1 MRISVK
7 KFEGVFYRERKELFN
22 GRPDKTFEICWNEAG
37 RKRWKTI
44 GRLSRGVTAEA
55 ARLARMEI
63 LSGKTT
69 VPADQGLTVAEVLAD
84 WRAARTRPTP
94 SVKSSVKR
102 LTADLGQVRLRDLS
116 LARLDGYKQAL
127 RRQGLADSSIGFMLT
142 WLGAAVNQAIRHG
155 RWAGFNPLSR
165 AAGFRMP
172 VPDNKGERWL
182 RPDEADR
189 LLAALKVS
197 SPTWHDLALVSLHT
211 GARLGELYRLRA
223 GDVSAESSTAIL
235 QGKSGRRE
243 PVSLTPEAL
252 EAILT
257 RGKRPGEL
265 VFGGSGGKAPRDA
278 RPFMAAVDLLGLNE
292 GVTDRRHRVWFHTL
306 RHTFASWLVQGG
318 TDLYTVQRLLRHASP
333 DMTQRYAHLDPGR
346 LRAPLE
352 IIRQA
357 LDHRTPPRP
366 PASPGGPP
374 RPGAGLH

>member
-55 ARLARMEI
+55 ARMARMEI
-63 LSGKTT
+63 LSGKTA
-69 VPADQGLTVAEVLAD
+69 VPADQGLTVAEVLSD
-84 WRAARTRPTP
+84 WAAHRAPMHKAIR
-94 SVKSSVKR
+94 SSVVH
-102 LTADLGQVRLRDLS
+102 LTADLGAIRLRELT
-116 LARLDGYKQAL
+116 AGRLDDHVLTL
-127 RRQGLADSSIGFMLT
+127 RRRGLADSSISFRLS
-142 WLGAAVNQAIRHG
+142 WLSAAVNHAIRHG

-165 AAGFRMP
+165 AAGFQLP
-172 VPDNKGERWL
+172 KADNKGERWL
-182 RPDEADR
+182 RPDEADK

-197 SPTWHDLALVSLHT
+197 SPTWHGLALVSLHS
-211 GARLGELYRLRA
+211 GIRLGELYRLRA

-235 QGKSGRRE
+235 QGKSGKRE

-252 EAILT
+252 EVILT

-265 VFGGSGGKAPRDA
+265 VFGDHRGKPPCDSK
-278 RPFMAAVDLLGLNE
+278 PFMAAVDLLGLNE

-318 TDLYTVQRLLRHASP
+318 TDLYTVQRLLRHSSP
-333 DMTQRYAHLDPGR
+333 SMTQRYAHLDPGR
-346 LRAPLE
+346 MRAPLE
-352 IIRQA
+352 IIRRA
-357 LDHRTPPRP
+357 LDHRTPPP
-366 PASPGGPP
+366 PPGSPAGSR